1 MLIKLTDIADVIR
14 SKNAGPYELT
24 LDVIFTDRE
33 WYQKVVTANA
43 IDRRLVSRLY
53 HIAEADIFELVAF
66 DPAAAIKIT
75 MRRTLVAGDAETPTC
90 RPQQHAPTI
99 DVSSDRALA
108 KLG

>member
-1 MLIKLTDIADVIR
+1 MLIKLTDIAGVIR

-43 IDRRLVSRLY
+43 IDRRLISRLY
-53 HIAEADIFELVAF
+53 HIAEADILELVAF

-75 MRRTLVAGDAETPTC
+75 MRRTVVAGDVGDTDVYGA
-90 RPQQHAPTI
+90 QQHAPLL
-99 DVSSDRALA
+99 DVVLDI
-108 KLG
+108 GP